1 MPAKKLTTDDY
12 RKRQIKSAMAAKGLT
27 GRYCAKKMNIDS
39 TVYSR
44 MISNISACRV
54 RDVEMLCNVLGMD
67 IKELLGVRA

>member
-27 GRYCAKKMNIDS
+27 GKNCASKMHIDGS
-39 TVYSR
+39 VYSR
-44 MISNISACRV
+44 MISNISSCRV
-54 RDVEMLCNVLGMD
+54 RDVEMICNVLGMD